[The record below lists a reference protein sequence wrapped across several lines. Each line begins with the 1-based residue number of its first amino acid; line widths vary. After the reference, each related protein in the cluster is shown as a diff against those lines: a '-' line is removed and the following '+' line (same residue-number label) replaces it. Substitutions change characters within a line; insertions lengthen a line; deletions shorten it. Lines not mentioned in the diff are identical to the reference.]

1 MEILSVAVNDG
12 PVLEVTKPC
21 NDRKK
26 LSGGHYTEAKSMW
39 HEAYLAHFTVHQ
51 KMYLFPFFTA
61 MSVYKNQSSFKWL
74 TKIFFLKFGV
84 IFAT

>member
-12 PVLEVTKPC
+12 PVLENTKPY

-51 KMYLFPFFTA
+51 KM
-61 MSVYKNQSSFKWL
+61 
-74 TKIFFLKFGV
+74 
-84 IFAT
+84 

>member
-39 HEAYLAHFTVHQ
+39 HEAYLAHFTVH
-51 KMYLFPFFTA
+51 KKNVPLSLLYCDV
-61 MSVYKNQSSFKWL
+61 SV
-74 TKIFFLKFGV
+74 
-84 IFAT
+84 